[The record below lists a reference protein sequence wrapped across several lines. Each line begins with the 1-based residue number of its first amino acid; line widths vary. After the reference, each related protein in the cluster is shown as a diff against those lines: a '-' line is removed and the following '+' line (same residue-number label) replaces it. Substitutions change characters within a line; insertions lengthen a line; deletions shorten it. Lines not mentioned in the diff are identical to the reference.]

1 MNRKVDLSRREF
13 LKVSAVVG
21 GGFAIGV
28 CLPSFAQAEK
38 LGADING
45 DKPFAPNAWIRIT
58 PDNAVTI
65 VVDKSEMGQGVMT
78 SMPMLIAEELDAD
91 WSQIKLQ
98 PAPAN
103 QEMYKNPIFGIQATG
118 GSTSVAS
125 SWQQLRKA
133 GAAAR
138 EMLLAAAARQW
149 GVTPDSCTA
158 DKGTIIHASGKK
170 LNYGE
175 IANAAADLPAPQNP
189 KLKSPENFKII
200 GKPMARTDTASKVNG
215 AGTFGID
222 VKVPDML
229 AAAIAHSPVFGGKLA
244 GFDAKEAK
252 AMPGVRAVLRV
263 GDNSVAVVA
272 RDYWTAKKGLQAV
285 KIRWNEGANAQIS
298 TAGINKTYAEAA
310 KRPGAVAHTHGNAAK
325 ALNGAAKKLDAVYQL
340 PYAAHATMEPMNCTA
355 HVRKDACEIWAPTQN
370 QTGVQIVAAM
380 ITGLPKEKI
389 IVHTTLLGG
398 GFGRRFEQDFL
409 AEAVQISKAVG
420 APVKLIWSREEDM
433 THDFYRP
440 AVYNRISAG
449 LDKNGMPVAWT
460 HRIVCASIMSRAI
473 PQMVKNGIDPTSVE
487 GAKELPYAIPN
498 VHVDYVMKETGVPV
512 GFWRSVG
519 SSHTAFAVESFLDEL
534 AAAAGKDPYEFR
546 RQLLEKSPR
555 EKGVLEL
562 AAAKAGWGSP
572 LPAGRARGIAVHKSF
587 GSYVAEVAEV
597 SVAKDGS
604 VQVHKV
610 TCAVDCGVVVN
621 PNTVQ
626 AQMESAIVYGLTA
639 ALKGA
644 ITIDKGRVQQ
654 HNFDNYPMLRM
665 NEMPVIEVHLLP
677 STEPPSGVG
686 EPGVPPIA
694 PAVANAVFA
703 ATGKRIRQL
712 PIQAKELMA

>member
-1 MNRKVDLSRREF
+1 MNMEIDLSRRDF
-13 LKVSAVVG
+13 LKATAIVG
-21 GGFAIGV
+21 GGLAIGV
-28 CLPSFAQAEK
+28 YLPAVAQEK
-38 LGADING
+38 LTPNPNAG
-45 DKPFAPNAWIRIT
+45 KSFEPNAWIRIT
-58 PDNAVTI
+58 PDNAITI

-78 SMPMLIAEELDAD
+78 SMPMLVAEELDVD

-98 PAPAN
+98 QAPAN
-103 QEMYKNPIFGIQATG
+103 EVYKNRIFGIQATG

-125 SWQQLRKA
+125 SWQHLRQM

-138 EMLLAAAARQW
+138 EMLVAAAAQQW
-149 GVTPDSCTA
+149 GVTPDSCVT
-158 DKGTIIHASGKK
+158 DKGAIMHSASGRK
-170 LNYGE
+170 LSYGE
-175 IANAAADLPAPQNP
+175 VATTAAGVPVPQNP

-200 GKPMARTDTASKVNG
+200 GKPIPRVDTASKVNG
-215 AGTFGID
+215 TAGFGID
-222 VKVPDML
+222 VKVPGML
-229 AAAIAHSPVFGGKLA
+229 IAAIAHSPVFGGKV
-244 GFDAKEAK
+244 GSFDTVQAK
-252 AMPGVRAVLRV
+252 AIPGVRAVVLV
-263 GDNSVAVVA
+263 GDGGVAVVA
-272 RDYWTAKKGLQAV
+272 NDYWTAKKGLQAV
-285 KIRWNEGANAQIS
+285 KIQWRDGANAQVS
-298 TAGINKTYAEAA
+298 TAGINKVFAEAA
-310 KRPGAVAHTHGNAAK
+310 NRPGAVAHNHGDSAK
-325 ALNGAAKKLDAVYQL
+325 ALIQSAKKINAVYQL

-370 QTGVQIVAAM
+370 QTGVQMVAAM
-380 ITGLPKEKI
+380 ITGLPKENI

-409 AEAVQISKAVG
+409 ADAVQISKTVD

-440 AVYNRISAG
+440 AVYNRLSAG

-460 HRIVCASIMSRAI
+460 HRIVCSSIMSRAI

-487 GAKELPYAIPN
+487 GAAELPYAIPN
-498 VHVDYVMKETGVPV
+498 IHVDYVMKETGVPV

-519 SSHTAFAVESFLDEL
+519 SSHTAFVVESFLDEL
-534 AAAAGKDPYEFR
+534 AAAGKKDPYEFR

-555 EKGVLEL
+555 EKAVLEL
-562 AAAKAGWGSP
+562 AATKAGWGTP
-572 LPAGRARGIAVHKSF
+572 LPKGRARGIAVHKSF

-597 SVAKDGS
+597 SVAKDGN
-604 VQVHKV
+604 VRVHKV
-610 TCAVDCGVVVN
+610 TCAIDCGMFVN

-626 AQMESAIVYGLTA
+626 AQMESCIVYGLTA
-639 ALKGA
+639 TLKGP

-654 HNFDNYPMLRM
+654 RNFDSYPMLRM
-665 NEMPVIEVHLLP
+665 NEMPVIEVHIMP
-677 STEPPSGVG
+677 STEAPSGVG

-712 PIQAKELMA
+712 PIQAKQLMA

>member
-1 MNRKVDLSRREF
+1 MNMIVDLSRREF
-13 LKVSAVVG
+13 LKVTAIVG
-21 GGFAIGV
+21 GGLAIGAY
-28 CLPSFAQAEK
+28 LPAFAQEK
-38 LGADING
+38 RAPGLDVA
-45 DKPFAPNAWIRIT
+45 KSFEPNAWVRIT
-58 PDNAVTI
+58 PDNTITI

-78 SMPMLIAEELDAD
+78 SMPMLVAEELDAD
-91 WSQIKLQ
+91 WPQIKTQ
-98 PAPAN
+98 QAPAN
-103 QEMYKNPIFGIQATG
+103 EVYKNLKFGIQATG

-125 SWQQLRKA
+125 SWEHLRQM
-133 GAAAR
+133 GATAR
-138 EMLLAAAARQW
+138 EMLVAAAAQQW
-149 GVTPDSCTA
+149 GVTPDSCVT
-158 DKGTIIHASGKK
+158 DKGMITHSASGRKVS
-170 LNYGE
+170 YGE
-175 IANAAADLPAPQNP
+175 VATAAASLPVPQNP
-189 KLKSPENFKII
+189 KLKSPENFKFI
-200 GKPMARTDTASKVNG
+200 GKPIARVDTASKVNG
-215 AGTFGID
+215 TAGFGID

-229 AAAIAHSPVFGGKLA
+229 IAAIVHSPVFGGKLA
-244 GFDAKEAK
+244 SFDAAQAK
-252 AMPGVRAVLRV
+252 VIPGVRAVVPV
-263 GDNSVAVVA
+263 GEGGVAVVA
-272 RDYWTAKKGLQAV
+272 GDYWTAKKGLQAI
-285 KIRWNEGANAQIS
+285 KIRWNEGANAQVS
-298 TAGINKTYAEAA
+298 TASVNKMFAEAA
-310 KRPGAVAHTHGNAAK
+310 KRPGAVAHNHGDAAK
-325 ALNGAAKKLDAVYQL
+325 SLNQAAKKMNAVYQL
-340 PYAAHATMEPMNCTA
+340 PFAAHATMEPMNCTA
-355 HVRKDACEIWAPTQN
+355 HVRQDACEIWAPTQN
-370 QTGVQIVAAM
+370 QTGVQMVAAM

-409 AEAVQISKAVG
+409 ADAVLISKAVG

-440 AVYNRISAG
+440 AVYNRLSAG
-449 LDKNGMPVAWT
+449 LDKNGMPIAWT
-460 HRIVCASIMSRAI
+460 HRIVCSSIMSRAI

-487 GAKELPYAIPN
+487 GAAELPYGIPN

-519 SSHTAFAVESFLDEL
+519 SSHTAFVVESFLDEL
-534 AAAAGKDPYEFR
+534 AAAGKKDPFEFR

-562 AAAKAGWGSP
+562 AASKAGWGSP
-572 LPAGRARGIAVHKSF
+572 LPQGHAHGIAVHKSF

-597 SVAKDGS
+597 SVAKDGN
-604 VQVHKV
+604 VRVHKV
-610 TCAVDCGVVVN
+610 TCAIYCGMVVN

-626 AQMESAIVYGLTA
+626 AQMQSCIVYGLTA

-654 HNFDNYPMLRM
+654 RNFDSYPMLRM

-694 PAVANAVFA
+694 PAVANAIFA

-712 PIQAKELMA
+712 PIQTKALLA